1 MGYVRK
7 KRKAANN
14 WPLYSDLAVLRP
26 IARSLDCNTPIWR
39 RSGRGPI
46 WPSEFSKTHDLAQ
59 QAVSVWPGSGLA
71 RSAQFAVWLRSGL
84 PRSARLLY
92 SPLPDWPDC
101 PIDPIA
107 LFARSARL
115 LYSPDRPDGFIC
127 PIGPIASGILVAR
140 SARLRQSP
148 DWPDR
153 RRPIAARS
161 L

>member
-1 MGYVRK
+1 MEWMVWTSTHFSSI
-7 KRKAANN
+7 

-46 WPSEFSKTHDLAQ
+46 WPSEFSKTHDLTQ

-92 SPLPDWPDC
+92 SP
-101 PIDPIA
+101 
-107 LFARSARL
+107 
-115 LYSPDRPDGFIC
+115 DRPDGFIC
-127 PIGPIASGILVAR
+127 PICPIASGILVAR
-140 SARLRQSP
+140 SARLRQSA